1 MAIGQGPSRWEDAL
15 TLAKSYYYRHAGRLS
30 RDLKSS
36 LSPATLKRL
45 HRRQPIRH
53 FLIAA
58 RQLALLVGLPIV
70 IYHFPNPWIWVP
82 ASLLLG
88 FVIFSFPVLLHEVV
102 HKSIFRRDHKS
113 LYTWLGRLY
122 ATVSGLSAAQFTRW
136 HLDHHGQLGS
146 AELDPKRA
154 YLSPKRNARWYKLLY
169 CTPALFPIY
178 FSAAKKAQNSYPEA
192 LRRRIRKERLATTV
206 FHLGV
211 IACFGYLSPLFALK
225 AAIIPIFFVFPVAF
239 TINRLG
245 QHYVIDP
252 DNVANWSTLI
262 RPNPI
267 WNFLFLFSSYHL
279 EHHYYPAVPFYQL
292 KALQRELEPFFR
304 QQGIPSYNYSRLLKT
319 WFVDNHQP
327 HSAPARRVVSEAVQ
341 S

>member
-1 MAIGQGPSRWEDAL
+1 MSFTRLEGLGHGPARVNMAIGQGPSRWEDAL

-88 FVIFSFPVLLHEVV
+88 FVIFSFSVLLHEVV

-178 FSAAKKAQNSYPEA
+178 FRAARKETSTYPAMLQQTIRWERLLAIGAHLSVLAGLWWAFGGAAAFRAEVIANDPPMQRLPEGDTQRLQRAWEVHAMTGKPLSYFQSLPRTPLVEIVTARIVIEPARDKAQMAGP
-192 LRRRIRKERLATTV
+192 
-206 FHLGV
+206 
-211 IACFGYLSPLFALK
+211 
-225 AAIIPIFFVFPVAF
+225 
-239 TINRLG
+239 
-245 QHYVIDP
+245 
-252 DNVANWSTLI
+252 ST
-262 RPNPI
+262 
-267 WNFLFLFSSYHL
+267 S
-279 EHHYYPAVPFYQL
+279 
-292 KALQRELEPFFR
+292 
-304 QQGIPSYNYSRLLKT
+304 
-319 WFVDNHQP
+319 
-327 HSAPARRVVSEAVQ
+327 
-341 S
+341 